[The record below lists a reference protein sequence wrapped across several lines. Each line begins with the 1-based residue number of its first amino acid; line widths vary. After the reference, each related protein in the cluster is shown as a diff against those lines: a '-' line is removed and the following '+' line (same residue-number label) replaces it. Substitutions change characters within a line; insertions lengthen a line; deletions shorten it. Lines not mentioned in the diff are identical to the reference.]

1 MRIIIADDDDYTR
14 EGLIDSIEWEQ
25 FGISNILEARDGAE
39 ALRLATQYKPEI
51 VLTDIRM
58 PKLNGIDFAE
68 KLGEHCPDSKLLF
81 MSGYLDVDYLKSA
94 IRLSAVDYIEK
105 PIKLPE
111 LQEAIRKT
119 VQSVHRSK
127 RLINDLSTKKNLQQQ
142 KLARLLIEGTVDP
155 EWIRQQC
162 EEAKFPVN
170 SSYLCLLVYSP
181 RQAGHVPELL
191 EYVKAFWSEQGVH
204 AVGDHL
210 GKEEFVFVLALN
222 RLKMDRI
229 EVLAKQLIQ
238 RSEHQYVGI
247 GSRVSSLFELN
258 QSYANVQKALDQFFY
273 YPDLHYYPSQEWHN
287 AQSGISPQLFVDFY
301 MLMKS
306 QPSGLMEWIDSV
318 CRQFTVTEHPPREQ
332 VYSLFSS
339 LGRAIIQEKGALL
352 AKLDG
357 IYDIN
362 DVDVQISEFT
372 TLEEIRVYIQGVC
385 KIYCT
390 EIDKDSKYS
399 HTITNVM
406 NYIASHVGKVDLDLL
421 EIGQHMFMSPAH
433 LNMLFKQDTGTTI
446 TQYIRDYRIELAK
459 KLIMNEHYKMNAISE
474 LCGFASPSYFAK
486 VFRICTSVTP
496 VEFRKMKLR

>member
-68 KLGEHCPDSKLLF
+68 KLGEYCPDSKLLF
-81 MSGYLDVDYLKSA
+81 MSGYLDVNYLKSA

-105 PIKLPE
+105 PIKLLD

-142 KLARLLIEGTVDP
+142 KLTHLLIEGTANP
-155 EWIRQQC
+155 EWIRKQC
-162 EEAKFPVN
+162 EEAEFPVN
-170 SSYLCLLVYSP
+170 SGYLCLLVYSP
-181 RQAGHVPELL
+181 GQAGHEQELL
-191 EYVKAFWSEQGVH
+191 EYVNDFWSGQGVH

-210 GKEEFVFVLALN
+210 SRGEFVFVLALN
-222 RLKMDRI
+222 RLKMERV
-229 EVLAKQLIQ
+229 EALAKQLAL
-238 RSEHQYVGI
+238 RSEHHYVGT
-247 GSRVSSLFELN
+247 GGRVSSLYELN
-258 QSYANVQKALDQFFY
+258 QSYASVQKALDHFFY
-273 YPDLHYYPSQEWHN
+273 YPDLHYYPYQESHS

-301 MLMKS
+301 ILMKS
-306 QPSGLMEWIDSV
+306 QPSGLIEWIDSL
-318 CRQFTVTEHPPREQ
+318 CRQFTVKEHPPREQ

-339 LGRAIIQEKGALL
+339 LGRAMIQEKSALL

-362 DVDVQISEFT
+362 DVDVRISVCT
-372 TLEEIRVYIQGVC
+372 TLEEIRLYIQEVC
-385 KIYCT
+385 RIYCA
-390 EIDKDSKYS
+390 EIVKDSMYS
-399 HTITNVM
+399 HTITSVM
-406 NYIASHVGKVDLDLL
+406 DYIASHVGKVDLDLP
-421 EIGQHMFMSPAH
+421 EIGQHMFMSAAH
-433 LNMLFKQDTGTTI
+433 LNVLFKQETGTTI
-446 TQYIRDYRIELAK
+446 TQYIREYRIELAK

-496 VEFRKMKLR
+496 VEFRRMKLR